1 MKYPKILKYFYMNIH
16 VKNLKKY
23 NIDFQTFFL
32 ISLYKYNIYFH
43 KISKKI
49 GTFFFLTLYN
59 FQNHHYILRI
69 I

>member
-23 NIDFQTFFL
+23 NIDFQTYFL

-49 GTFFFLTLYN
+49 LTFFFN
-59 FQNHHYILRI
+59 FV
-69 I
+69 